1 VIVSGWAVDPNLAG
15 GGRPPVNVSI
25 TVDGVVAATGL
36 ADKPRPDL
44 VPAHV
49 APDPNHGFSIP
60 LPPDVAKV
68 LLSPSKRKVNVAALV
83 NEHPLPD
90 PNGCARLSCTS
101 VPSDRYEYVQLGS
114 LKVGIDMSRGGSISY
129 MSSNATHGL
138 NIVNAYDMGREIQL
152 SFYSGPNVYNP
163 PTEAYPNGACDK
175 LFGGVPWPWNPI
187 GAGDVDGNHGQILS
201 FSKTASSWHILT
213 RPLQWACHNVSC
225 DCTFE
230 QVRAAAI
237 STDCH
242 FVGPLTMLPLE
253 QWGTLDGTGLNLTST
268 LHTDRSDTTP
278 YPAHSQELPAVYSN
292 GPWYR

>member
-1 VIVSGWAVDPNLAG
+1 
-15 GGRPPVNVSI
+15 VSI
-25 TVDGVVAATGL
+25 VVDGSIVAMGL
-36 ADKPRPDL
+36 ADQARPDL

-49 APDPNHGFSIP
+49 APDPNHGFSISLSP
-60 LPPDVAKV
+60 EVAKI
-68 LLSPSKRKVNVAALV
+68 LLSPSKRKVHLAALV
-83 NEHPLPD
+83 DGHPLPD
-90 PNGCARLSCTS
+90 PNGCAQLHCENT
-101 VPSDRYEYVQLGS
+101 PSDRYEYVQLGS

-129 MSSNATHGL
+129 MSSDATHGL
-138 NIVNAYDMGREIQL
+138 NIVNAHDMGREIQL

-163 PTEAYPNGACDK
+163 PTEEYPNGACDK

-187 GAGDVDGNHGQILS
+187 GAGDVDGNHGKILS

-230 QVRAAAI
+230 Q
-237 STDCH
+237 
-242 FVGPLTMLPLE
+242 
-253 QWGTLDGTGLNLTST
+253 WGTLDDTGLNLTST